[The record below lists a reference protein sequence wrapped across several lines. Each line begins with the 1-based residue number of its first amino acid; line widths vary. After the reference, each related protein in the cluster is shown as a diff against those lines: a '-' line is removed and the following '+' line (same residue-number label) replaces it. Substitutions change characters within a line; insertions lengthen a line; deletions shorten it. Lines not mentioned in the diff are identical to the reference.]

1 MAKKE
6 KLTLSKDARQMKR
19 RIRKTRGKAQ
29 RVGFLYLIGTI
40 LLAALAVLPTLN
52 IPGIA
57 VMGDNTAL
65 WAELNLGANVDTI
78 CRVLYALM
86 LLIVVINVFKAF
98 SKLGWLY
105 KKKASKTYGMNRNV
119 FAMQSLGKLFSSSL
133 AVIIIN
139 NFLIA
144 LLSGS
149 YAGALTNFDAFK
161 AILADNMFV
170 AGIPNMLIIIAV
182 GVVFHLL
189 CGWFGAKA
197 SLFTVE
203 EGLGVVEQKRQVGR
217 FASLFRNILQIVVAL
232 AIPYLVLK
240 INVVNDFVASTLGA
254 EGAVAPDS
262 ILAILQLVIVLC
274 WLVLI
279 KHATATTEY
288 NAEGADGRGMKNFTV
303 FIFFTLAASAA
314 MYFMNGAIYGSFD
327 FANEA
332 GLCAIALVG
341 VSFVMFIIQVLMRKA
356 PGLPEEKDEDVPEDV
371 ELDEEGNPIPV
382 VEETD
387 DVDLDYFFMDSYVF

>member
-6 KLTLSKDARQMKR
+6 KLTLSKDARRMKR
-19 RIRKTRGKAQ
+19 RIRKTRSRAQ
-29 RVGFLYLIGTI
+29 WVGFFYLIGTI
-40 LLAALAVLPTLN
+40 LLAAFAVLPTLN

-57 VMGDNTAL
+57 VMGNTLAL
-65 WAELNLGANVDTI
+65 WEELNLGANVDTI
-78 CRVLYALM
+78 SRVLFALT
-86 LLIVVINVFKAF
+86 LLVVIINVFKSF

-119 FAMQSLGKLFSSSL
+119 YAMQSMGKIFSGSF
-133 AVIIIN
+133 AIILIN
-139 NFLIA
+139 FFLIV
-144 LLSGS
+144 LLNGS
-149 YAGALTNFDAFK
+149 YAGGLTNFDGIK
-161 AILADNMFV
+161 AVLADNMFV
-170 AGIPNMLIIIAV
+170 AGIPNMLLIIAV

-189 CGWFGAKA
+189 CGWLGAKA

-217 FASLFRNILQIVVAL
+217 FASLFRNILQIVVVL

-240 INVVNDFVASTLGA
+240 LNVVNDFVGSIIGDAT
-254 EGAVAPDS
+254 APDS

-274 WLVLI
+274 WIILA

-288 NAEGADGRGMKNFTV
+288 NVEGADGAGMKNFTV
-303 FIFFTLAASAA
+303 FIFFTLVASAA
-314 MYFMNGAIYGSFD
+314 MYFMNSATYGMFD

-332 GLCAIALVG
+332 GLCAVALLG

-382 VEETD
+382 VEDTD